1 MKIEFIKSKLEK
13 AEKSGFTKD
22 TKSQILNQ
30 SKRIIMQRSNYSIRK
45 MI

>member
-22 TKSQILNQ
+22 SKSQILKQ
-30 SKRIIMQRSNYSIRK
+30 AKR
-45 MI
+45 MIKLNTEGK